1 MPEATK
7 AAKAGHGRTFRFRER
22 MVAIMDDLAS
32 KLNDLLGS
40 SDGMDKIR
48 NLASMLGASGKSPE
62 PQQEARQPEP
72 HQAEPRQADSR
83 QESPLAGLSALI
95 PEGDGDL
102 MRMMMKMA
110 PLLAHFRQEDD
121 STRLLRCLRP
131 FLSEPKQKK
140 LDEAVKLL
148 QFMRVIPFL
157 KDSGLF

>member
-1 MPEATK
+1 
-7 AAKAGHGRTFRFRER
+7 
-22 MVAIMDDLAS
+22 MDELAS

-48 NLASMLGASGKSPE
+48 NLANMLGASGQSQE
-62 PQQEARQPEP
+62 PQQEARQPE
-72 HQAEPRQADSR
+72 ARQTDSR
-83 QESPLAGLSALI
+83 QESPLAGLGSLI

-102 MRMMMKMA
+102 MRMLMKMA
-110 PLLAHFRQEDD
+110 PLMAHFRQEDD
-121 STRLLRCLRP
+121 STRLLHCLRP

-148 QFMRVIPFL
+148 QFIRVIPFL